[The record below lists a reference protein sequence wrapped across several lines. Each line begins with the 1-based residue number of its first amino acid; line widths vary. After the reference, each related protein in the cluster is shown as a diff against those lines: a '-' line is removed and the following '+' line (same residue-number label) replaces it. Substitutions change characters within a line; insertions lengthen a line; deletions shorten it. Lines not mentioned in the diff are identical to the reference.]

1 MNEQRIPVI
10 EERARIEKEIVER
23 AVVKVDTFITEHDE
37 TISEALMH
45 EEIEIRH
52 VAVNAPVDAM
62 PAVKQDGDIVIIPIV
77 EERIVV
83 SKRLFLKE
91 ELHVHRRTVS
101 KNATIPVKLRST
113 EVAVHRERSP
123 QGEHVIPPDTDSES
137 L

>member
-10 EERARIEKEIVER
+10 EERARIEKEVVER
-23 AVVKVDTFITEHDE
+23 GVVKIDTFITEHEE
-37 TISEALMH
+37 TISAALTR

-52 VAVNAPVDAM
+52 VAVNTPVDAM
-62 PAVKQDGDIVIIPIV
+62 PPVKQDGDIVIIPVV

-91 ELHVHRRTVS
+91 ELHVHRRKVS
-101 KNATIPVKLRST
+101 EDASIPVKLRST

-123 QGEHVIPPDTDSES
+123 QGEHVTPPDTDK
-137 L
+137 